1 MAISMNMK
9 KFENIL
15 KELPQDKQPMASVLF
30 EEMEFMKKSMDELKE
45 LVLEQGTIQTF
56 TQGNNSYPREN
67 PALTAYNKTMGRYNQ
82 THKQLMDIL
91 PKEQQE
97 QVEDELLEF
106 IK

>member
-1 MAISMNMK
+1 MNMQ

-15 KELPQDKQPMASVLF
+15 KELRQDKQPMASVLC
-30 EEMEFMKKSMDELKE
+30 EEMEFMKKSMHELKE
-45 LVLEQGTIQTF
+45 LVLEQRTIEPF
-56 TQGNNSYPREN
+56 TQGNYAYPSEN

-82 THKQLMDIL
+82 THKQLMHIL